1 MGLNEVDIRRIL
13 WTAAQAF
20 LAVFLVAATGALSAP
35 NLGEAK
41 AALLAGAVAGLAAA
55 LSALK
60 NLVLPDS
67 STLK

>member
-13 WTAAQAF
+13 WTFAQAF
-20 LAVFLVAATGALSAP
+20 LAVFLVAATGALASP

-41 AALLAGAVAGLAAA
+41 AALLAGAVAGLAAG